1 MNSIE
6 LNELREIKDLINDN
20 TRTLRE
26 FMNTKLESDYKLC
39 LKIDELLK
47 TIRL

>member
-1 MNSIE
+1 MSSIE

-26 FMNTKLESDYKLC
+26 FMNAKIESDYKLC
-39 LKIDELLK
+39 SKIDELLK
-47 TIRL
+47 TIKL